1 MLPGF
6 KGNDGT
12 VKHLSFRTSEGDGD
26 WDKSRTAEFD
36 LIRGGDDPLVEV
48 KITVEAP
55 RMGGEW
61 KKYKVTLTG
70 EEQVEAGGWPGA

>member
-36 LIRGGDDPLVEV
+36 LIRGGDDPLVEM
-48 KITVEAP
+48 KITNQSP
-55 RMGGEW
+55 RMGGTY
-61 KKYKVTLTG
+61 KKYKVTLSG
-70 EEQVEAGGWPGA
+70 EEEFETFGWPGA